1 MKMLTVTDVIE
12 RTALTVRGLTDE
24 VLAGARGE
32 PPGDLVA
39 TSVFWFTHGT
49 RLAGSATTYR
59 NHYVLVRVGRA
70 FGAASVPA
78 GTLEPA
84 ECHDAS
90 GSPLDVLL
98 RDGREPLRTA
108 ALDAYLAAGLP
119 FRDDPAPE
127 RVMLPDGTPE
137 QRAVARD
144 AAVAGL
150 LDVPAGAGVA
160 LIGVVNPLVAAIRER
175 GAECLP
181 CDLDLRTTQWGDPVA
196 RDAAEV
202 IDAADAVVAT
212 GMTLANG
219 TFDEIVARCRDRG
232 VPLTVYAQ
240 TGAAVARAFLASGV
254 DALSAEPFP
263 FSQCSAEPTV
273 VYRYRS

>member
-1 MKMLTVTDVIE
+1 MLTVTGVIE
-12 RTALTVRGLTDE
+12 RTAPTVRGLVDD
-24 VLAGARGE
+24 VLAGARGA

-49 RLAGSATTYR
+49 RLPGSATTYR
-59 NHYVLVRVGRA
+59 NHYVLVRVGRS

-78 GTLEPA
+78 GAVDPSA
-84 ECHDAS
+84 CHDAS
-90 GSPLDVLL
+90 GRALDVLL
-98 RDGREPLRTA
+98 TDRREPLRVA
-108 ALDAYLAAGLP
+108 ALDAYLADACP

-127 RVMLPDGTPE
+127 RVRLPDGTPE
-137 QRAVARD
+137 ERAQARD

-150 LDVPAGAGVA
+150 LDVPAGARVA
-160 LIGVVNPLVAAIRER
+160 LIGVVNPLVAAIRDR

-181 CDLDLRTTQWGDPVA
+181 CDLDLRTTQWGEPVA

-202 IDAADAVVAT
+202 IDAADAVVTT

-219 TFDEIVARCRDRG
+219 TFDPIVARCRDRG

-240 TGAAVARAFLASGV
+240 TGAAVARTFLGSGV

-263 FSQCSAEPTV
+263 FSQCSAEPTTL
-273 VYRYRS
+273 YRYRS